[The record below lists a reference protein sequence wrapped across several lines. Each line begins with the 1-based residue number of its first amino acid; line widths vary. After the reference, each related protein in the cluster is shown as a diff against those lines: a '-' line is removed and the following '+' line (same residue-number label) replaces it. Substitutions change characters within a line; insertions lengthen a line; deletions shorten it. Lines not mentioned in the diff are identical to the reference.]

1 MPESLCPTVRYFCVS
16 GLPGQSNKVP
26 IIGGYLYKSVPVVS
40 LQYRIITLDII
51 KLDNGEGRIFPEEP
65 D

>member
-1 MPESLCPTVRYFCVS
+1 MPESLCPTIWYSCVS

-26 IIGGYLYKSVPVVS
+26 ITGGYLYKSVPVVS
-40 LQYRIITLDII
+40 LQDKVITLDII
-51 KLDNGEGRIFPEEP
+51 KLDNGEGRTFPEEP